1 MPWEVV
7 EAMSSVLLVEGCN
20 MRSCMSFLVFGSIL
34 GTGLTTVLFVEVIG
48 LMLCCILA
56 WQL

>member
-20 MRSCMSFLVFGSIL
+20 MRSCMSFLVLGSIPRN
-34 GTGLTTVLFVEVIG
+34 GLMAVLFVEVIG
-48 LMLCCILA
+48 LMLCCIVA

>member
-20 MRSCMSFLVFGSIL
+20 MNVYELPSFGSIL

-48 LMLCCILA
+48 LMLCCIVA